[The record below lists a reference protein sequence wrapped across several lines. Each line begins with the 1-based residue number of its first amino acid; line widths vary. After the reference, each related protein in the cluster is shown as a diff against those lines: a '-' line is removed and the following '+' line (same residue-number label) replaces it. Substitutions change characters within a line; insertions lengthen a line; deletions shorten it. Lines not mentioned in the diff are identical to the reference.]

1 MEWLWIILRYL
12 FPRDHIRQGAEALRH
27 RVAQL
32 IHIAKD
38 EAQLAQLLIDPALR
52 RHLEF
57 MILDAEECLRLWIAM
72 RGCQIAKARPGAP
85 HSRAA
90 PHLIHA
96 KDLPNLL
103 ARIDALAAACDAME
117 QRAQAHAARLKQL
130 READPLGLASR
141 TACGPLR
148 HDASHRA
155 TSPAFGEGGPASSST
170 GNAGGGGMRSMTEGA
185 ARSAATATRGPPHSI
200 EGANP

>member
-1 MEWLWIILRYL
+1 MEWLWIFLRYL
-12 FPRDHIRQGAEALRH
+12 FTRDHLRQGAEALRH

-57 MILDAEECLRLWIAM
+57 MILDAEDCLRLWIAM
-72 RGCQIAKARPGAP
+72 RGCQIAKQRPGAP
-85 HSRAA
+85 HRRAA
-90 PHLIHA
+90 PHLSHA
-96 KDLPNLL
+96 KDLPDLL

-117 QRAQAHAARLKQL
+117 QRAQAHAARLKQM
-130 READPLGLASR
+130 RDADPLGAH
-141 TACGPLR
+141 G
-148 HDASHRA
+148 
-155 TSPAFGEGGPASSST
+155 ST
-170 GNAGGGGMRSMTEGA
+170 GA
-185 ARSAATATRGPPHSI
+185 ARCAAAHHEAVGVSKSKSGLMVSSNGMLRIALRPSNHEAVLTARAATRGPPHSI